1 MLVRICCVSREYI
14 KDWVLIRDN
23 LNLGDCHISPNGEN
37 DCTKS
42 QFSRLISLIN
52 NDESKLKFSSESQE
66 CFNKY
71 LKDNNITLDKKEYKN
86 DYVKEENNE
95 EEQED
100 IYDPMNDF

>member
-1 MLVRICCVSREYI
+1 MITKIVRFCCDKCKDKFEMNIYEICDICNIKYDKSKGEYI
-14 KDWVLIRDN
+14 YQNK
-23 LNLGDCHISPNGEN
+23 H
-37 DCTKS
+37 
-42 QFSRLISLIN
+42 FH
-52 NDESKLKFSSESQE
+52 SQE

-71 LKDNNITLDKKEYKN
+71 LKDNNITLNEKEYKN